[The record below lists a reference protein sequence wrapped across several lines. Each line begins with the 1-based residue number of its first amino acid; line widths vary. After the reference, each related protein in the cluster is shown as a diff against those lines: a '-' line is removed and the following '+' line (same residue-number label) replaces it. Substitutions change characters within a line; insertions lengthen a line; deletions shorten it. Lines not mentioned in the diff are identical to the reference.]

1 MQRIATF
8 TKIHGNGNVEVIVN
22 GIVNKEIEMLI
33 KREDEKLRKKN
44 EELKNLRALICSL
57 ERKRNKTIQEK
68 YNAMMKPHNK
78 ATIREKIGL
87 VVAGI
92 LSIGENFTYIEY
104 PDWIERS

>member
-8 TKIHGNGNVEVIVN
+8 TKIHGNGNEVIIN
-22 GIVNKEIEMLI
+22 GIINKEIEVRMI
-33 KREDEKLRKKN
+33 RENEELKKKN
-44 EELKNLRALICSL
+44 EELRNLKALVCSL
-57 ERKRNKTIQEK
+57 EKRRNKAIQEK
-68 YNAMMKPHNK
+68 YNAIIKPHK

-92 LSIGENFTYIEY
+92 ISLSEDFVYVEY